1 MGNCGISSFFFLS
14 QTGLLRKVKR
24 IPRLSLCL
32 LLICRKSAITIKNH
46 SHYDE
51 EGKKNSDKPFF
62 VVNNGLFM

>member
-1 MGNCGISSFFFLS
+1 MGNCGISSFFSYLKLDCYVKLRGFP
-14 QTGLLRKVKR
+14 GLDFV
-24 IPRLSLCL
+24 SSFVE
-32 LLICRKSAITIKNH
+32 KSAITIKDN